1 VALIVAVLLIFAIAA
16 SLILGGQATVSVSPP
31 VRPDQIEPI
40 SDMAIPVAAP
50 GGSAGTAVQA
60 EAISSDVAVTVNGQI
75 AEATMSPSGTARGTI
90 TIYSSSQQPITLP
103 AGSEFI
109 AVKADGQEVPFVS
122 VGEVVV
128 PPATTAD
135 QGAQIV
141 TTRGTASLELVASSP
156 GSASNVD
163 ANSIR
168 RITPPGGQSF
178 NVGSGA
184 LIVQHNPISGGS
196 EDQVRIVKD
205 SDVRRLLG
213 EGLVKLDAQARQQLQ
228 SLAGTR
234 GLELEATTIIPRRAE
249 LQQLQG
255 FDYTVSPAVGETVDP
270 ANPTFALTIQA
281 RYSAL
286 ATPSGAPLES
296 QLGAALTEQ
305 LREAGLLQPGDCKA
319 PAITGWA
326 WDSTRLTVSGQIAPN
341 TQDAACGPGLSD
353 SALQQVR
360 EAVRGKTRAEAETAL
375 QSLAQQGL
383 IGDYTLPDVDKL
395 PGWDFQLKVEAR

>member
-1 VALIVAVLLIFAIAA
+1 VGVAA
-16 SLILGGQATVSVSPP
+16 P
-31 VRPDQIEPI
+31 VRPEQVEPI
-40 SDMAIPVAAP
+40 SDMPIPVAAP
-50 GGSAGTAVQA
+50 GGNVGTAVQA
-60 EAISSDVAVTVNGQI
+60 EAISSDVAATASGQI
-75 AEATMSPSGTARGTI
+75 AEATMSPSGTARGMI
-90 TIYSSSQQPITLP
+90 TIYSSSPQPISLP

-109 AVKADGQEVPFVS
+109 AVKADGQEVPFAS
-122 VGEVVV
+122 SGEVVV

-141 TTRGTASLELVASSP
+141 TTRGTATLELVARSA

-168 RITPPGGQSF
+168 KITVPGGQTF

-205 SDVRRLLG
+205 SDVQRLLG

-234 GLELEATTIIPRRAE
+234 GLELEATTIIPRRAD

-270 ANPTFALTIQA
+270 ANPTFTLTLQA
-281 RYSAL
+281 HYSAL
-286 ATPSGAPLES
+286 ATPSGAPLAG

-305 LREAGLLQPGDCKA
+305 LRQANLLQPGDCKA

-326 WDSTRLTVSGQIAPN
+326 WDSTRLTVSGQISPN
-341 TQDAACGPGLSD
+341 TQDPACGPGLSA

-360 EAVRGKTRAEAETAL
+360 DAVRGKTHAEAEAAL

-383 IGDYTLPDVDKL
+383 IGDYTLPDVQKL
-395 PGWDFQLKVEAR
+395 PGWDFQLRVEAR